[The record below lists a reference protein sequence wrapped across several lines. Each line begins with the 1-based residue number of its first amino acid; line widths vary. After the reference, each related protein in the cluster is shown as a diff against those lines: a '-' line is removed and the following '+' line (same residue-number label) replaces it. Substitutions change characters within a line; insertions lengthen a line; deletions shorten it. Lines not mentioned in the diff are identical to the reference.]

1 MISSRSDFLY
11 VSMLF
16 FVLFKYLKKK
26 LILLPSNVP
35 YLDYSCIDPK
45 PPLYKQ

>member
-16 FVLFKYLKKK
+16 FVLCKYLKK
-26 LILLPSNVP
+26 LIFLPSNVP